1 MMFITGIRSIWF
13 FELMLKQLF
22 LRNKL
27 ESHIYLLLINISDVN
42 FLSAYSQ

>member
-1 MMFITGIRSIWF
+1 MMFITVIRSIWF

-22 LRNKL
+22 LRNML
-27 ESHIYLLLINISDVN
+27 ESHIYFLLINISDDS